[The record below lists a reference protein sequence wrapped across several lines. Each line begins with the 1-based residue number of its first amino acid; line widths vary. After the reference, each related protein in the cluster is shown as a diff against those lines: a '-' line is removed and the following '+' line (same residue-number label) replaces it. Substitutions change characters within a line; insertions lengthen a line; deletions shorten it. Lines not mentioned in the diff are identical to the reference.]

1 MLHQNFQASLVKYLT
16 CPDCPESDGRN
27 RPDPESPSEAE
38 LMHHAVTSWDA
49 FLEELTR
56 SDSPQAPAPPP
67 SGPPGAGN
75 EGSEG
80 NEKNSSKPGEMNR
93 SRSLVS
99 SSKAIM
105 ALAKVLGLHGSTS
118 GTSGT
123 SGSAMLTSKGFQFIL
138 DERQQQLWS
147 LILTF
152 LKVKSGRDRAQVLGP
167 LKMIFAIGELKLGQR
182 LLSVLASDR
191 AFVQVLTE
199 LGILYGSA
207 GTLHV
212 TPAGLALFN
221 KDSSITLS
229 RITGS
234 SDEDQGII
242 VESNFKVYCYTSKSD
257 METSPSGSNSL
268 HVKLLSYFC
277 EIFMEL
283 PKLVVAQLT
292 ADSVLKALKRGI
304 RVANIVRYLEAA
316 AHPLCTLPSNVKG
329 QLEAPWQWF
338 V

>member
-1 MLHQNFQASLVKYLT
+1 MEELSYVGKTISDFLSTLAADANNERIFDSLYSDGPTVRVILREALPPVAQQFVMRLAFGGARPFQEAIFRKWCRNAPSSSLQILQRLQILRPVPSPQGKSVDRQVLMLHQNFQASLVKYLT
-16 CPDCPESDGRN
+16 CPHCPESDGRN

-118 GTSGT
+118 GTSG
-123 SGSAMLTSKGFQFIL
+123 SAMLTSKGFQFIL

-207 GTLHV
+207 GTCMSHQQ
-212 TPAGLALFN
+212 A
-221 KDSSITLS
+221 
-229 RITGS
+229 
-234 SDEDQGII
+234 
-242 VESNFKVYCYTSKSD
+242 
-257 METSPSGSNSL
+257 
-268 HVKLLSYFC
+268 
-277 EIFMEL
+277 
-283 PKLVVAQLT
+283 
-292 ADSVLKALKRGI
+292 
-304 RVANIVRYLEAA
+304 
-316 AHPLCTLPSNVKG
+316 
-329 QLEAPWQWF
+329 
-338 V
+338 

>member
-16 CPDCPESDGRN
+16 CPDCPSDGRD

-56 SDSPQAPAPPP
+56 SDSPPPAP
-67 SGPPGAGN
+67 SGG

-80 NEKNSSKPGEMNR
+80 NEGKPGEANR
-93 SRSLVS
+93 SRS

-105 ALAKVLGLHGSTS
+105 ALAKVLGLHGS
-118 GTSGT
+118 TSGT

-152 LKVKSGRDRAQVLGP
+152 LKVKSGRDRDQVLGP
-167 LKMIFAIGELKLGQR
+167 LKIIFAIGELKLGQR
-182 LLSVLASDR
+182 LLASDR

-199 LGILYGSA
+199 LGILYGST
-207 GTLHV
+207 GKLYV

-221 KDSSITLS
+221 KDSSTTLS

-242 VESNFKVYCYTSKSD
+242 VESNFKVYCYTSNSD
-257 METSPSGSNSL
+257 MENSRSGSSSL

-329 QLEAPWQWF
+329 QLEAGAIQSGALQQNLKR
-338 V
+338 VE

>member
-1 MLHQNFQASLVKYLT
+1 
-16 CPDCPESDGRN
+16 
-27 RPDPESPSEAE
+27 
-38 LMHHAVTSWDA
+38 
-49 FLEELTR
+49 
-56 SDSPQAPAPPP
+56 
-67 SGPPGAGN
+67 
-75 EGSEG
+75 
-80 NEKNSSKPGEMNR
+80 
-93 SRSLVS
+93 
-99 SSKAIM
+99 
-105 ALAKVLGLHGSTS
+105 
-118 GTSGT
+118 
-123 SGSAMLTSKGFQFIL
+123 MLTSKGFQFIL

-221 KDSSITLS
+221 KDSSTTLS

-257 METSPSGSNSL
+257 VETSRSGSNSL

-329 QLEAPWQWF
+329 QLEVWESSRSRASSSAAVLFEWQPGDADDIFLEAEKLARDAGSLLWSRRRAF
-338 V
+338 DLPPLLVVQADSSAVQQIRALTRSSASSARTSTSGKAGNAFAFRLKSEGKSLMDLD